1 MSCKLTNGINLK
13 DCDTPGGVSESYFIN
28 IEDVD
33 TLTVNDFQV
42 SALTLKSTATGGY
55 KIAFE
60 PQTSNFASNAVGSV
74 ENSSAA
80 FEQTCEIKINKIDNN
95 VLAQID
101 ALTKGR
107 HLVIIKKAD
116 GTYELYF
123 HEGGAKFFANYTTGT
138 AFEDPSGVTLTAT
151 HRQVSNM
158 VLVSGTVINGL
169 NIVEETPLVAP
180 PATP

>member
-1 MSCKLTNGINLK
+1 MICKLTNGISLK

-28 IEDVD
+28 IDDVD
-33 TLTVNDFQV
+33 TLTVTDFQA
-42 SALTLKSTATGGY
+42 SDLTLVSDAKAY

-60 PQTSNFASNAVGSV
+60 PETSNFSSNAIGSQ

-80 FEQTCEIKINKIDNN
+80 FEQACEIKINRIDNN

-116 GTYELYF
+116 GTYEMYF
-123 HEGGAKFFANYTTGT
+123 HEGGAKFVANYSTGT
-138 AFEDPSGVTLTAT
+138 ALEDASGVTLTAT
-151 HRQVSNM
+151 HRQTSNM
-158 VLVSGTVINGL
+158 LIVSETVMETLSIA
-169 NIVEETPLVAP
+169 EETV
-180 PATP
+180 

>member
-28 IEDVD
+28 IEDVA
-33 TLTVNDFQV
+33 TLTVTDFQV
-42 SALTLKSTATGGY
+42 SALTLKSTTKAY

-80 FEQTCEIKINKIDNN
+80 YEQTCEIKINKMDNN
-95 VLAQID
+95 VLKQIE

-123 HEGGAKFFANYTTGT
+123 HEGGAKFVADYSTGT

-151 HRQVSNM
+151 HRQPSNM
-158 VLVSGTVINGL
+158 LIVSGTVIPTL
-169 NIVEETPLVAP
+169 TIAEETETP
-180 PATP
+180 PGTP

>member
-1 MSCKLTNGINLK
+1 MICKLTNGIRLK

-33 TLTVNDFQV
+33 TLTVTDFQV
-42 SALTLKSTATGGY
+42 SALTLKSTATAY

-60 PQTSNFASNAVGSV
+60 PETSNFSSNAIGSQ

-80 FEQTCEIKINKIDNN
+80 FEQACEIKINRIDNN

-116 GTYELYF
+116 GTYEMYF
-123 HEGGAKFFANYTTGT
+123 HEGGAKFVANYSTGT
-138 AFEDPSGVTLTAT
+138 ALEDASGVTLTAT
-151 HRQVSNM
+151 HRQTSNM
-158 VLVSGTVINGL
+158 LIVSETVIDTL
-169 NIVEETPLVAP
+169 SIAEETV
-180 PATP
+180 

>member
-1 MSCKLTNGINLK
+1 MICKLTNGISLK

-28 IEDVD
+28 VEDVD
-33 TLTVNDFQV
+33 TLTVTDFQV
-42 SALTLKSTATGGY
+42 SDLTLKSSATAY

-95 VLAQID
+95 VLKQTD

-107 HLVIIKKAD
+107 HMVIIKKAD

-123 HEGGAKFFANYTTGT
+123 HEGGAKFVANYSTGT
-138 AFEDPSGVTLTAT
+138 ALEDASGVTLTAT
-151 HRQVSNM
+151 HRQTSNLL
-158 VLVSGTVINGL
+158 LVSETVMASLSIA
-169 NIVEETPLVAP
+169 EETPPV
-180 PATP
+180 TP

>member
-1 MSCKLTNGINLK
+1 MICKLTNGISLK

-33 TLTVNDFQV
+33 TLTVTDFQA
-42 SALTLKSTATGGY
+42 SALTLVSDAKAY

-60 PQTSNFASNAVGSV
+60 PETSNFSSNAVGSQ

-80 FEQTCEIKINKIDNN
+80 FEQTCEIKINRIDNN

-107 HLVIIKKAD
+107 HLVIIQKNDK
-116 GTYELYF
+116 TYEMYF
-123 HEGGAKFFANYTTGT
+123 HEGGAKFVANYTTGT
-138 AFEDPSGVTLTAT
+138 ALEDASGVTLTAT
-151 HRQVSNM
+151 HRQPSNM
-158 VLVSGTVINGL
+158 LIVSETVMETLSIA
-169 NIVEETPLVAP
+169 EETV
-180 PATP
+180 

>member
-33 TLTVNDFQV
+33 TLTVTDFQV
-42 SALTLKSTATGGY
+42 SELTLESYATAY

-60 PQTSNFASNAVGSV
+60 PQTSNFASNAVGSQ

-80 FEQTCEIKINKIDNN
+80 YEQACEIKINKIDNN
-95 VLAQID
+95 VLKQID

-116 GTYELYF
+116 GTYEMYF

-151 HRQVSNM
+151 HRQPSNM
-158 VLVSGTVINGL
+158 LIVSATVIATL
-169 NIVEETPLVAP
+169 NIAEETPP
-180 PATP
+180 ETP

>member
-28 IEDVD
+28 IEAVD
-33 TLTVNDFQV
+33 TLTVTDFQV
-42 SALTLKSTATGGY
+42 SALTLKSNATAY

-80 FEQTCEIKINKIDNN
+80 YEQTCEIKINKIDNN
-95 VLAQID
+95 VLKQID

-116 GTYELYF
+116 GTYEMYF
-123 HEGGAKFFANYTTGT
+123 HEGGAKFLANYTTGT

-151 HRQVSNM
+151 HRQPSNM
-158 VLVSGTVINGL
+158 LLVSATVMVSLSIA
-169 NIVEETPLVAP
+169 EETPP
-180 PATP
+180 SP

>member
-1 MSCKLTNGINLK
+1 MICKLTNGISLK

-28 IEDVD
+28 VEDVD
-33 TLTVNDFQV
+33 TLTVTDYQV
-42 SALTLKSTATGGY
+42 SALTLKLNATAY

-60 PQTSNFASNAVGSV
+60 PQTSNFASNAVGSQ

-80 FEQTCEIKINKIDNN
+80 YEQTCEIKINKVDNN

-116 GTYELYF
+116 GTYEMYF
-123 HEGGAKFFANYTTGT
+123 HEGGAKFVANYTTGT
-138 AFEDPSGVTLTAT
+138 ALEDASGVTLTAT
-151 HRQVSNM
+151 HRQTSNM
-158 VLVSGTVINGL
+158 LIVSETVMETLPIA
-169 NIVEETPLVAP
+169 EEAV
-180 PATP
+180 

>member
-1 MSCKLTNGINLK
+1 MPCKLTNGIRLK

-33 TLTVNDFQV
+33 TLTVTDFQV
-42 SALTLKSTATGGY
+42 SALTLVSDAKAY

-60 PQTSNFASNAVGSV
+60 PETSNFAGNAVGSV

-95 VLAQID
+95 VLEQID

-107 HLVIIKKAD
+107 HMVIIKKAD

-123 HEGGAKFFANYTTGT
+123 HEGGAKFVANYTTGT
-138 AFEDPSGVTLTAT
+138 ALEDASGVTLTAT
-151 HRQVSNM
+151 HRQTSNM
-158 VLVSGTVINGL
+158 LLVSETVMNTLPIA
-169 NIVEETPLVAP
+169 EETV
-180 PATP
+180 

>member
-1 MSCKLTNGINLK
+1 MICKLTNGISLK

-33 TLTVNDFQV
+33 TLTVTDFQV
-42 SALTLKSTATGGY
+42 SALTLKTSASAY

-60 PQTSNFASNAVGSV
+60 PQTSNFSSNAVGSQ

-80 FEQTCEIKINKIDNN
+80 YEQACEIKINKMDNN

-107 HLVIIKKAD
+107 HMVIVKKAD

-123 HEGGAKFFANYTTGT
+123 HEGGAKFVANYTTGT
-138 AFEDPSGVTLTAT
+138 ALEDASGVTLTAT
-151 HRQVSNM
+151 HRQPSNM
-158 VLVSGTVINGL
+158 LLVSATVMETLPIE
-169 NIVEETPLVAP
+169 EETPPV
-180 PATP
+180 TP

>member
-33 TLTVNDFQV
+33 TLTVTDFQV
-42 SALTLKSTATGGY
+42 SELTLKSYATAY

-80 FEQTCEIKINKIDNN
+80 FEQACEIKINKIDNN

-107 HLVIIKKAD
+107 HLVIIQKNDK
-116 GTYELYF
+116 TYEMYF

-151 HRQVSNM
+151 HRQPSNM
-158 VLVSGTVINGL
+158 LLVSATVMASLSIA
-169 NIVEETPLVAP
+169 EETV
-180 PATP
+180 TP

>member
-1 MSCKLTNGINLK
+1 MICKLTNGISLK

-33 TLTVNDFQV
+33 TLTVTEFQV
-42 SALTLKSTATGGY
+42 SDLTLVSDAKAY

-60 PQTSNFASNAVGSV
+60 PQTSNFSSNAVGSQ

-95 VLAQID
+95 VLKQID

-107 HLVIIKKAD
+107 HMVIIKKAD

-123 HEGGAKFFANYTTGT
+123 HEGGAKFVANYSTGT
-138 AFEDPSGVTLTAT
+138 ALEDASGVTLTAT
-151 HRQVSNM
+151 HRQTSN
-158 VLVSGTVINGL
+158 VLLVSETVMTSLPIE
-169 NIVEETPLVAP
+169 EETPPVIP
-180 PATP
+180 

>member
-1 MSCKLTNGINLK
+1 MSCKLTNGISLK

-33 TLTVNDFQV
+33 TLTVTDFQV
-42 SALTLKSTATGGY
+42 SELTLTSYATAY

-80 FEQTCEIKINKIDNN
+80 FEQACEIKINKIDNN

-107 HLVIIKKAD
+107 HLVIIQKNDK
-116 GTYELYF
+116 TYEMYF

-151 HRQVSNM
+151 HRQPSNM
-158 VLVSGTVINGL
+158 LLVSATVMASLSIA
-169 NIVEETPLVAP
+169 EETV
-180 PATP
+180 TP

>member
-1 MSCKLTNGINLK
+1 MPCKLTNGIRLK

-33 TLTVNDFQV
+33 TLTVTDFQV
-42 SALTLKSTATGGY
+42 SDLTLKTDAKAY

-60 PQTSNFASNAVGSV
+60 PQTSNFSSNAVGSQ

-95 VLAQID
+95 VLEQVD

-107 HLVIIKKAD
+107 HMVIVKKAD
-116 GTYELYF
+116 NTYELYF
-123 HEGGAKFFANYTTGT
+123 HEGGAKFVANYTTGT
-138 AFEDPSGVTLTAT
+138 ALEDASGVTLTAT
-151 HRQVSNM
+151 HRQPSNM
-158 VLVSGTVINGL
+158 LIVSATVIATL
-169 NIVEETPLVAP
+169 TIAEES
-180 PATP
+180 

>member
-33 TLTVNDFQV
+33 TMTISDFQV
-42 SALTLKSTATGGY
+42 SALTLKSTAKAY

-80 FEQTCEIKINKIDNN
+80 YEQTCEIKINKIDNN

-151 HRQVSNM
+151 HRQPSNM
-158 VLVSGTVINGL
+158 LLVSETLMASFSIA
-169 NIVEETPLVAP
+169 EETPPV
-180 PATP
+180 TP

>member
-1 MSCKLTNGINLK
+1 MICKLTNGISLK

-33 TLTVNDFQV
+33 TLTVTDFQV
-42 SALTLKSTATGGY
+42 SALTLKSTATAY

-60 PQTSNFASNAVGSV
+60 PQTSNFASNSVGSV

-80 FEQTCEIKINKIDNN
+80 YEQTCEIKINKIDNN
-95 VLAQID
+95 VLEQVD

-107 HLVIIKKAD
+107 HMVIVKKAD

-123 HEGGAKFFANYTTGT
+123 HEGGAKFVANYTTGT
-138 AFEDPSGVTLTAT
+138 ALEDASGVTLTAT
-151 HRQVSNM
+151 HRQPSNM
-158 VLVSGTVINGL
+158 LIVSATVI
-169 NIVEETPLVAP
+169 ETLTIAGESLQI
-180 PATP
+180 

>member
-1 MSCKLTNGINLK
+1 MSCKLTNGISLK

-33 TLTVNDFQV
+33 TLTVTDFQV
-42 SALTLKSTATGGY
+42 SELTLESYATAY

-60 PQTSNFASNAVGSV
+60 PQTSNFASNAVGSQ

-80 FEQTCEIKINKIDNN
+80 YEQACEIKINKIDNN
-95 VLAQID
+95 VLKQID

-116 GTYELYF
+116 GTYEMYF

-151 HRQVSNM
+151 HRQPSNM
-158 VLVSGTVINGL
+158 LLVSATVIASL
-169 NIVEETPLVAP
+169 SIAEETV
-180 PATP
+180 TP

>member
-33 TLTVNDFQV
+33 TLTVTDFQV
-42 SALTLKSTATGGY
+42 SELTLESYATAY

-60 PQTSNFASNAVGSV
+60 PQTSNFASNAVGSQ

-80 FEQTCEIKINKIDNN
+80 YEQACEIKINKIDNN
-95 VLAQID
+95 VLKQID

-116 GTYELYF
+116 GTYEMYF

-151 HRQVSNM
+151 HRQPSNM
-158 VLVSGTVINGL
+158 LLVSATVIASL
-169 NIVEETPLVAP
+169 SIAEETLPE
-180 PATP
+180 TP

>member
-33 TLTVNDFQV
+33 TMTVSDFQV
-42 SALTLKSTATGGY
+42 SGLTLKSTTKAY

-80 FEQTCEIKINKIDNN
+80 FEQACEIKINKVDNN

-116 GTYELYF
+116 GTYEMYF

-151 HRQVSNM
+151 HRQPSNM
-158 VLVSGTVINGL
+158 LLVSATVMASLSIA
-169 NIVEETPLVAP
+169 EETPP
-180 PATP
+180 ETP

>member
-1 MSCKLTNGINLK
+1 MICKLTNGIRLK

-33 TLTVNDFQV
+33 AMTITDFQV
-42 SALTLKSTATGGY
+42 SDLTLVSDAKAY

-60 PQTSNFASNAVGSV
+60 PETSNFSSNAVGSQ

-80 FEQTCEIKINKIDNN
+80 FEQACEIKINKIDNN
-95 VLAQID
+95 VLKQID

-116 GTYELYF
+116 GTYEMYF
-123 HEGGAKFFANYTTGT
+123 HEGGAKFVANYTTGT
-138 AFEDPSGVTLTAT
+138 ALEDASGVTLTAT
-151 HRQVSNM
+151 HRQTSNM
-158 VLVSGTVINGL
+158 LIVSATVMASLSIA
-169 NIVEETPLVAP
+169 EETPPV
-180 PATP
+180 TP

>member
-1 MSCKLTNGINLK
+1 MICKLTNGIRLK

-33 TLTVNDFQV
+33 TLTVTDFQV
-42 SALTLKSTATGGY
+42 SALTLKSTATAY

-60 PQTSNFASNAVGSV
+60 PETSNFSSNAIGSQ

-80 FEQTCEIKINKIDNN
+80 FEQACEIKINRIDNN

-123 HEGGAKFFANYTTGT
+123 HEGGAKFVANYSTGT
-138 AFEDPSGVTLTAT
+138 ALEDASGVTLTAT
-151 HRQVSNM
+151 HRQTSNM
-158 VLVSGTVINGL
+158 LIVSETVIDTL
-169 NIVEETPLVAP
+169 SIAEETV
-180 PATP
+180 

>member
-33 TLTVNDFQV
+33 TLTVTDFQV
-42 SALTLKSTATGGY
+42 SELTLESYATAY

-60 PQTSNFASNAVGSV
+60 PQTSNFASNAVGSQ

-80 FEQTCEIKINKIDNN
+80 YEQACEIKINKIDNN
-95 VLAQID
+95 VLKQID

-116 GTYELYF
+116 GTYEMYF

-151 HRQVSNM
+151 HRQPSNM
-158 VLVSGTVINGL
+158 LLVSATVIASL
-169 NIVEETPLVAP
+169 SIAEETV
-180 PATP
+180 TP

>member
-1 MSCKLTNGINLK
+1 
-13 DCDTPGGVSESYFIN
+13 
-28 IEDVD
+28 
-33 TLTVNDFQV
+33 
-42 SALTLKSTATGGY
+42 STATAY

-107 HLVIIKKAD
+107 HMVIVKKAD

-123 HEGGAKFFANYTTGT
+123 HEGGAKFMANYTTGT
-138 AFEDPSGVTLTAT
+138 ALEDASGVT
-151 HRQVSNM
+151 
-158 VLVSGTVINGL
+158 
-169 NIVEETPLVAP
+169 
-180 PATP
+180 